1 MLFFFCFSIEGM
13 AGLIAIL
20 FFPSRERYRHAYDT
34 QAMDYVMSLRLW
46 VFLEIKA
53 TYHIV
58 NITLLEFMLLKLL
71 QKDFNQ

>member
-1 MLFFFCFSIEGM
+1 MQFYFFS
-13 AGLIAIL
+13 
-20 FFPSRERYRHAYDT
+20 SRERYSHAYDT

-71 QKDFNQ
+71 QKDFNW